1 VYRDWW
7 VLAGLLLTV
16 SACGRHRTEE
26 PEPVNSPV
34 RVEVHNKYALPM
46 EIYAVGAGTRYRLGL
61 VHPGTT
67 AQFAIPQTVIGTGS
81 VELQAQ
87 PSADARQLAR
97 SGPLLLS
104 PGAVVDFEIT
114 QQLFNSTASIRP

>member
-1 VYRDWW
+1 
-7 VLAGLLLTV
+7 
-16 SACGRHRTEE
+16 
-26 PEPVNSPV
+26 
-34 RVEVHNKYALPM
+34 VEVHNKYALPM
-46 EIYAVGAGTRYRLGL
+46 EIYAVGAGTRYRLGT

-67 AQFAIPQTVIGTGS
+67 AQFAVPQTVVGTGS
-81 VELQAQ
+81 VEFQAQ
-87 PSADARQLAR
+87 PNADGRQLAR